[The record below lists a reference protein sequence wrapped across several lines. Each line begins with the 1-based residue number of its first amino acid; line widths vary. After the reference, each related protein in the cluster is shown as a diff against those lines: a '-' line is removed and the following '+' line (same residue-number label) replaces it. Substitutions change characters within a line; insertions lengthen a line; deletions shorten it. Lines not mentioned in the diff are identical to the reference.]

1 MKHEK
6 LIEEMNERLVE
17 LTSAQKRQILSEQR
31 LMNVG
36 SSKRQVMPSN
46 FKFSNG

>member
-17 LTSAQKRQILSEQR
+17 LTSAQKVCCL
-31 LMNVG
+31 L
-36 SSKRQVMPSN
+36 
-46 FKFSNG
+46 FKL